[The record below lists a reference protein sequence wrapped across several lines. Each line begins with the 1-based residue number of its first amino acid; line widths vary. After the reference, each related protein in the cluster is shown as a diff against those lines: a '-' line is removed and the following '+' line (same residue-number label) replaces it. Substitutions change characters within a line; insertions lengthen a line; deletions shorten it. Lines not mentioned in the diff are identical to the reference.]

1 MTGAECRTLTVSW
14 DVISLP
20 RLKDPEQWVDLITD
34 AIDKRFG
41 RATCSGPAEAE
52 GGVWEI
58 TISTTIKVWGGED
71 ELPYRADMVRR
82 FMEGL
87 TSGHLLGPLAC
98 IVGDVKVR
106 TGMIDDNQKASTR
119 RKAVGA

>member
-1 MTGAECRTLTVSW
+1 VSW
-14 DVISLP
+14 DIISLP
-20 RLKDPEQWVDLITD
+20 RLKDPGQWASLIAD
-34 AIDKRFG
+34 AIDSRIG
-41 RATCSGPAEAE
+41 EIVCSEPAEAE

-82 FMEGL
+82 LVEGL

-98 IVGDVKVR
+98 IVGEMKVR
-106 TGMIDDNQKASTR
+106 TGMMDDNQKASAR